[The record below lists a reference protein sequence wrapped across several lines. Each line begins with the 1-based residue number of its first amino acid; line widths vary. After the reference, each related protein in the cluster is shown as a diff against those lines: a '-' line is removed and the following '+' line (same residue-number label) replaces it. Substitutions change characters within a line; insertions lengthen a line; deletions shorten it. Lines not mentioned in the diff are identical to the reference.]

1 MESLTESVIGNINH
15 RNLEHSHELLRGYT
29 NIFASNIYQSL
40 SGMIQKKKDIVV
52 VKRDKDSNKSVYP
65 KCRFAFVI
73 N

>member
-40 SGMIQKKKDIVV
+40 SGMIQKK
-52 VKRDKDSNKSVYP
+52 RH
-65 KCRFAFVI
+65 CGC
-73 N
+73 